1 MILSNPEAP
10 MKLKTAL
17 QTALSATGLALTMAL
32 TMAHAQTVV
41 LYSSNNTET
50 IETALNVV
58 KKKHPSL
65 NVQQVT
71 GGTGS
76 LMKRIQA
83 EARNPRGDVLW
94 SGGFGT
100 LGAYK
105 DLLEPYKA
113 PGLEAIPA
121 QFRGPANLWVGTNL
135 HVMVMMVNERQLKGL
150 AAPRTWS
157 DLMRPEWKGRF
168 AITDPSK
175 SATAYLL
182 VYGLLR
188 QFGRDGLEKIAANAV
203 VTSSSGTTYK
213 GTAAGE
219 YAVGLTLEYAAQE
232 YVAGGQKEIKLV
244 YPSEGSYLAPEGM
257 FIIKGAKNMD
267 AAKTLYNE
275 LMSKAV
281 QEAELVKNFRR
292 PTRSDIPVS
301 KLTALPDLK
310 TIKIFPLDQAQASD
324 EYEQLIALWKL
335 AVNKAR

>member
-1 MILSNPEAP
+1 MK
-10 MKLKTAL
+10 KLKTL
-17 QTALSATGLALTMAL
+17 VQCTLAAAGMAFS
-32 TMAHAQTVV
+32 MAQAQTVV

-58 KKKHPSL
+58 KQQAPSL
-65 NVQQVT
+65 KVQQVT

-83 EARNPRGDVLW
+83 EAKNPRGDVLW

-113 PGLEAIPA
+113 PGVDAIPA
-121 QFRGPANLWVGTNL
+121 EFRGPNDLWVGTNV

-150 AAPRTWS
+150 AAPKTWS
-157 DLMRPEWKGRF
+157 DLMKPEWKGKF

-175 SATAYLL
+175 SATAYML
-182 VYGLLR
+182 VYGLLK
-188 QFGRDGLEKIAANAV
+188 QFGKDGLEKIAANAV

-213 GTAAGE
+213 GVASGE
-219 YAVGLTLEYAAQE
+219 YAVGLTIEYAAQE

-257 FIIKGAKNMD
+257 FIVKGAKNMA
-267 AAKTLYNE
+267 AAKTLYNS
-275 LMSKAV
+275 LMSKEV

-292 PTRSDIPVS
+292 PTRTDIQVS
-301 KLTALPDLK
+301 KLTSLPDLK
-310 TIKIFPLDQAQASD
+310 TIKIFPLSQEAAST
-324 EYEQLIALWKL
+324 EYEQLVALWNL
-335 AVNKAR
+335 AVSKAR

>member
-1 MILSNPEAP
+1 
-10 MKLKTAL
+10 MKIKTLL
-17 QTALSATGLALTMAL
+17 QSMLATVGLVAAV
-32 TMAHAQTVV
+32 AHAQTVV

-50 IETALNVV
+50 IETALGVV
-58 KKKHPSL
+58 KKQSSSL

-83 EARNPRGDVLW
+83 EAKNPRGDVLW

-105 DLLEPYKA
+105 EFLEPYKA
-113 PGLEAIPA
+113 PGVEAVPA
-121 QFRGPANLWVGTNL
+121 EFRGPNDLWVGTNV

-150 AAPRTWS
+150 AAPKTWS
-157 DLMRPEWKGRF
+157 DLMKPEWKGKF

-175 SATAYLL
+175 SATAYML
-182 VYGLLR
+182 VYGLLK
-188 QFGRDGLEKIAANAV
+188 QFGKEGLEKIAANAV

-213 GTAAGE
+213 GAAAGE

-257 FIIKGAKNMD
+257 FIVKGAKNMA
-267 AAKTLYNE
+267 AAKTLYNG
-275 LMSKAV
+275 LLSKEV
-281 QEAELVKNFRR
+281 QEALLVKNFRR
-292 PTRSDIPVS
+292 PTRTDIAVS
-301 KLTALPDLK
+301 KLTSLPDLK
-310 TIKIFPLDQAQASD
+310 SIKIFPLDQEKASA
-324 EYEQLIALWKL
+324 EYEQLVALWNL

>member
-1 MILSNPEAP
+1 
-10 MKLKTAL
+10 MKIKTLL
-17 QTALSATGLALTMAL
+17 QCTLAAAGMVAA
-32 TMAHAQTVV
+32 MAHAQTVV

-58 KKKHPSL
+58 KKKSPSL

-83 EARNPRGDVLW
+83 EAKNPRGDVLW

-105 DLLEPYKA
+105 EFLEPYKA
-113 PGLEAIPA
+113 PEIAAIPA
-121 QFRGPANLWVGTNL
+121 EFRGPNDLWVGTNL
-135 HVMVMMVNERQLKGL
+135 HVMVLMVNERQLKGL
-150 AAPRTWS
+150 AAPKTWS
-157 DLMRPEWKGRF
+157 DLMKPEWKGKF

-175 SATAYLL
+175 SATAYML
-182 VYGLLR
+182 VYGLLK
-188 QFGRDGLEKIAANAV
+188 QFGKDGLEKIAANAV

-213 GTAAGE
+213 GVAAGE
-219 YAVGLTLEYAAQE
+219 YAVGLTIEYAAQE

-257 FIIKGAKNMD
+257 FIVKGAKNMA

-275 LMSKAV
+275 LMSKEV
-281 QEAELVKNFRR
+281 QEAQLVKNFRR
-292 PTRSDIPVS
+292 PTRTDIAVS
-301 KLTALPDLK
+301 KLTSLPDLK
-310 TIKIFPLDQAQASD
+310 SIKIFPLDQDKASA
-324 EYEQLIALWKL
+324 EYEQLVALWNL
-335 AVNKAR
+335 AVGKAR